1 VPTQSVEHS
10 YVQEPGDVLDP
21 RRLEQLFAIERRG
34 APGYVAALC
43 GAFLSDAPQRL
54 KRMQAAQECGD
65 VAAVR
70 EEVHALRSS
79 AATVGAT
86 FVARRCVAIEEAIQ
100 AGNTAE
106 LGTLLLA
113 LKQQF
118 TRAEPLLARL
128 SKASTLK

>member
-1 VPTQSVEHS
+1 
-10 YVQEPGDVLDP
+10 
-21 RRLEQLFAIERRG
+21 
-34 APGYVAALC
+34 
-43 GAFLSDAPQRL
+43 
-54 KRMQAAQECGD
+54 MQAAQQCGD
-65 VAAVR
+65 TAAVQ

-79 AATVGAT
+79 AATVGALNI
-86 FVARRCVAIEEAIQ
+86 ARRCVALEEAIQ

-106 LGTLLLA
+106 LGTLFLA